1 MSKGELSPLEIE
13 GQLHGQRAV
22 LAAILAQLMAD
33 GRDDVTR
40 RIEAL
45 LEISDHQ
52 EDPGAVPDPAFAI
65 EAAAAQEVRRVLERA
80 RALRDRRP

>member
-1 MSKGELSPLEIE
+1 MAAMSLSEVE

-22 LAAILAQLMAD
+22 LAVVVAELMAQR
-33 GRDDVTR
+33 GEGFTR

-45 LEISDHQ
+45 VEISDHQ

-80 RALRDRRP
+80 RALCDGG

>member
-1 MSKGELSPLEIE
+1 MLMADLSPLEIE

-22 LAAILAQLMAD
+22 LAAIVAELMAQ
-33 GRDDVTR
+33 GGEGVTH

-65 EAAAAQEVRRVLERA
+65 EAAAAQEIRQVLERA
-80 RALRDRRP
+80 RALRANPA

>member
-1 MSKGELSPLEIE
+1 MSGMSPLEIE
-13 GQLHGQRAV
+13 GRLNGQREV
-22 LAAILAQLMAD
+22 LAAILAHLMSDSGD
-33 GRDDVTR
+33 GFAR

-65 EAAAAQEVRRVLERA
+65 EAASALEVRLLLERA
-80 RALRDRRP
+80 SAMRSTR